1 MGYTTVLD
9 RSGAVGAA
17 ALLAESQSAR
27 AGGGFASGLLV
38 DQVMAEAG
46 VVEPGIAR
54 LALDQADG
62 DLARAVSLIRAWSA
76 VLPRHAPS
84 RAGWEELVCRRRI
97 TPGFAGPRG
106 GQYLG
111 ASRDYAQRLL
121 DLSPLSQAPVEAE
134 ESEPVPEEPTANGHQ
149 APSSFPRAT
158 GSIDR
163 EGLVAEPRPRA
174 GAQDVTRTPAHG
186 YDRGVLLQ
194 LLSRAESGAL
204 VALGYT
210 GIRGNGRQD
219 PTLLELRSGTLPVRM
234 RRPGGGTFTL
244 GQVPAVLVEMGGY
257 RLHGGQVDAALTI
270 GVGATPGRLERRA
283 IAAAVLDAGCAR
295 AATDPPDRREPCED
309 AEFLTIALDGQEAS
323 GFVEHLKLP
332 HHVTFTSE
340 LDRIRQARSAR
351 RVEPSAS

>member
-9 RSGAVGAA
+9 RGGAVGAA
-17 ALLAESQSAR
+17 ARLAEAQSAR
-27 AGGGFASGLLV
+27 TGGGFAAGLLI

-46 VVEPGIAR
+46 VVEPAVAR

-84 RAGWEELVCRRRI
+84 RAGWGELTCRRRI
-97 TPGFAGPRG
+97 TPGYAGPPG

-121 DLSPLSQAPVEAE
+121 DLSPLSPVTVA
-134 ESEPVPEEPTANGHQ
+134 PEEPETAPEEPAADGHP
-149 APSSFPRAT
+149 APATFPRAT
-158 GSIDR
+158 GGIDR
-163 EGLVAEPRPRA
+163 EGLVAEPRPLARA
-174 GAQDVTRTPAHG
+174 HDVTRSAAHG
-186 YDRGVLLQ
+186 YDRGALLQ

-210 GIRGNGRQD
+210 GIRGNQRQD

-234 RRPGGGTFTL
+234 RRPGGGTFTV
-244 GQVPAVLVEMGGY
+244 GCVAAVLVEMGGY
-257 RLHGGQVDAALTI
+257 RLHGGDVDAALTV

-283 IAAAVLDAGCAR
+283 IAAGVLDAGCAR
-295 AATDPPDRREPCED
+295 AALDRPDRREPCED

-340 LDRIRQARSAR
+340 LDRIRQSRAAR
-351 RVEPSAS
+351 RKR

>member
-27 AGGGFASGLLV
+27 TGGGFAAGLLI

-46 VVEPGIAR
+46 VVEPAVAR

-84 RAGWEELVCRRRI
+84 RAGWDELVCRRRI
-97 TPGFAGPRG
+97 TPGYAGPPG

-121 DLSPLSQAPVEAE
+121 DLSPLSPGAVA
-134 ESEPVPEEPTANGHQ
+134 PEEPEAAEEPVANGHQ
-149 APSSFPRAT
+149 APAAFPRAT
-158 GSIDR
+158 RGIER
-163 EGLVAEPRPRA
+163 EGLVAAPRPVARA
-174 GAQDVTRTPAHG
+174 HDVTRAAAHG
-186 YDRGVLLQ
+186 YDRGALLQ
-194 LLSRAESGAL
+194 ILSRAETGAL

-234 RRPGGGTFTL
+234 RRPGGGTFTV
-244 GQVPAVLVEMGGY
+244 GSVPAVLVEMGGY
-257 RLHGGQVDAALTI
+257 RLHGGDVDAALTI

-283 IAAAVLDAGCAR
+283 IAAGVLDAGCAR
-295 AATDPPDRREPCED
+295 AALDPPERREPCED
-309 AEFLTIALDGQEAS
+309 AEFLAIALDGQEAS

-340 LDRIRQARSAR
+340 LDRIRQSRAAGRGR
-351 RVEPSAS
+351 